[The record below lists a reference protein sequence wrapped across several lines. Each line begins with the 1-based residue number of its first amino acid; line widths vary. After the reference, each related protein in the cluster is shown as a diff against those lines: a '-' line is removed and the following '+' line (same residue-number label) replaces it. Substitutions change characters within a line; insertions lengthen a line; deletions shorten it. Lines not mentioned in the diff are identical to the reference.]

1 MTVEGMAA
9 LSTIDDMT
17 DFEYADSYSGSSVS
31 VNNMLRALQGLQEY
45 HMNK

>member
-1 MTVEGMAA
+1 MTVEEMAA
-9 LSTIDDMT
+9 YSTIDDMT
-17 DFEYADSYSGSSVS
+17 DFEQADSYAGSSVS